1 MKNRKRLPYFLS
13 CILFSICALSL
24 HAQEKTLPDLYSQT
38 FKIGLPHVPGTMYR
52 GEGGTP
58 KGFPVEIAEELL
70 NECGLSYEWVDGS
83 WPELFEMVKSGQIDI
98 LPGTQISDERRAYLD
113 FIDQG
118 VYSMWS
124 EFYIAKG
131 FEFENPSQ
139 LDGQHVGVVT
149 NDNNGIGFLKFIV
162 DFGVDV
168 QVSYYTSHS
177 EAILG
182 LKNGEI
188 IGFAGPQKSS
198 SNVLFRDLISSGMF
212 YNPTVSSIS
221 FPKGKNKE
229 LIALMN
235 EKLNV
240 LKNEPNSAYYE
251 LYRTYNIGSF
261 ELTSSHI
268 PRYVQLILLIGL
280 VFIVIAV
287 FFVLLLRKQVESQTA
302 QLKMAKDKA
311 EESERLK
318 SSFLANMSHEIRT
331 PLNSIIGFSEL
342 LVDNNY
348 NKDIKKKYGDII
360 KKQNHILLNVI
371 NDIID
376 ISKIETGNL
385 KIIPQEIF
393 IHEFLKEQYESFKA
407 IFDESF
413 TFNLKIEKTVKNL
426 QIKIDDMRLSQIIN
440 NFLSNAQKYT
450 HGGLVEMGI
459 KEKENTFIFYVK
471 DSGPGLTEKQA
482 EVIFD
487 RFHKENTFEQG
498 AGLGLSICMSLAQM
512 MGGEVKVSSTV
523 EKGSV
528 FSFEIIKTK
537 VLT

>member
-1 MKNRKRLPYFLS
+1 M
-13 CILFSICALSL
+13 FSICALSL

-52 GEGGTP
+52 SEDGTP

-70 NECGLSYEWVDGS
+70 KECGLSYEWVDGS
-83 WPELFEMVKSGQIDI
+83 WPELFEMIKSGQIDI